1 MRTQTQILW
10 ISFSILVA
18 IGLALT
24 VALVCIP
31 HIDAEPIMTT
41 APLADKPVEA
51 PIEPESPVGSLHFI
65 SNGDGTCVVAGMGS
79 YTDTTLMIPEYAPSG
94 ERVTEI
100 AAMAFYECPTVT
112 TVHIPASVERIGSL
126 AFSAC
131 PNLSFLSVSPRNTAY
146 CDLDGVLY
154 TADRKTLLV
163 YPAQRIGS
171 TALVPASTEQIA
183 DMAFYQCQN
192 LSLIIYGGSAEQWE
206 MIRIGTRN
214 WSLTASAKR
223 FEN

>member
-1 MRTQTQILW
+1 MKPQTQIFW
-10 ISFSILVA
+10 IAFSILVA
-18 IGLALT
+18 IALALT

-31 HIDAEPIMTT
+31 HIGSEPIEATT
-41 APLADKPVEA
+41 PPADKPVDV
-51 PIEPESPVGSLHFI
+51 PVEPDPPKSDLHFI
-65 SNGDGTCVVAGMGS
+65 SNGDGTCVVAGIGS
-79 YTDTTLMIPEYAPSG
+79 YADDCLIIPEYAPSG
-94 ERVTEI
+94 ELVTEI
-100 AAMAFYECPTVT
+100 AAMAFYECATVT
-112 TVHIPASVERIGSL
+112 TVHIPASVGRIGSL

-131 PNLSFLSVSPRNTAY
+131 PNLTFISVSPKSTAY

-154 TADRKTLLV
+154 TADRKTLLL
-163 YPAQRIGS
+163 YPPRRVGS

-192 LSLIIYGGSAEQWE
+192 LSLVVYGGSAEQWE
-206 MIRIGTRN
+206 RIRIGTRN